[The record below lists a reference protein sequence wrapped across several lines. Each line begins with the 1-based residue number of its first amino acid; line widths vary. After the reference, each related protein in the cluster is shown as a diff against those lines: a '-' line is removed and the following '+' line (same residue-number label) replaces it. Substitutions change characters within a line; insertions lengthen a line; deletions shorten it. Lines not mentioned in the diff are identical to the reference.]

1 MAWVR
6 AVIDEM
12 SRVVFVHGVGK
23 QVLGPESLLVRCG
36 PALRDGVH
44 LAGGPC
50 PGHEDVTCAFY
61 GHLFRRRGVRGG
73 GWPELTAADIEDPI
87 EVDLLVA
94 WWKAAAEA
102 DAAVPSPEGRT
113 RVRTPLLVQ
122 RALDALS
129 HSAFFAGLAD
139 AGLLFSLRQVR
150 RYLTEADLR
159 KRAHEIVAAEIDQ
172 ETRVVVA
179 HSLGSVVAYEALC
192 ALGAGPG
199 AGGIV
204 LVTLGSPLGIRN
216 VIFDRLVPQPINGCG
231 VWPAPVRRWVNIA
244 DRGDIVAL
252 VKSLSTRFGDGV
264 EDIVVHNGA
273 RAHDVVPYL
282 TAEETGRVIA
292 TALALPSGS

>member
-1 MAWVR
+1 MHR
-6 AVIDEM
+6 VI
-12 SRVVFVHGVGK
+12 FVHGVGK

-44 LAGGPC
+44 LAGGPVLS
-50 PGHEDVTCAFY
+50 HEDVTCAFY
-61 GHLFRRRGVRGG
+61 GHLFRKRGVRAG
-73 GWPELTAADIEDPI
+73 GWPELTAADVEDPI
-87 EVDLLVA
+87 EIDLLFA
-94 WWKAAAEA
+94 WWKAAAET
-102 DAAVPSPEGRT
+102 DAAVPSPVGRT
-113 RVRTPLLVQ
+113 RVRTPMLVQ

-129 HSAFFAGLAD
+129 HSVFFAGLAD
-139 AGLLFSLRQVR
+139 AGLLLSLRQVR
-150 RYLTEADLR
+150 RYLTEPDLR
-159 KRAHEIVAAEIDQ
+159 KQAQEIVAAEIDT

-179 HSLGSVVAYEALC
+179 HSLGSIVAYEALC

-231 VWPAPVRRWVNIA
+231 PWPAPVRRWVNIA

-264 EDIVVHNGA
+264 ENVIVHNGA
-273 RAHDVVPYL
+273 RAHDAIPYL
-282 TAEETGRVIA
+282 TAEETGRVISA
-292 TALALPSGS
+292 ALTAPSGS